1 MEINNTVEWLKKQFQ
16 LAGVSFNDDTLTEID
31 KTIKFSSLCFK
42 ISYEEIFYRT
52 LSLIGNGDD
61 INESELRK
69 MVIGNEKNYK

>member
-61 INESELRK
+61 INERRFEG
-69 MVIGNEKNYK
+69 MDIKND